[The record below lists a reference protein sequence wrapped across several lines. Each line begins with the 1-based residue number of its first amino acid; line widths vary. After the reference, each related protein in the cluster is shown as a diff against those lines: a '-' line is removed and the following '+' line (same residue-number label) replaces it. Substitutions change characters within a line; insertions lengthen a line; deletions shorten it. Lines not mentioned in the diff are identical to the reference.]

1 MESENRTSRAFFS
14 GFVRRK
20 NGSRRD
26 SAGATLEWA
35 REQRRDMVETQLRRR
50 GVRDERVLAA
60 MSQVPRHE
68 FVPPERLR
76 KAYEDHPLPIGGGQ
90 TISQPYIV
98 AAMVESLSLRG
109 TDRVLEVGTGSGYQ
123 AAVLARLAARV
134 YTIECDPTLA
144 RTAQERLDRLGLG
157 DKVEVIE
164 GDGSGGYAPEAPY
177 DAILVAAAA
186 PDVAMQLIEQLL
198 EGGRLAIPVG
208 DRESQQLR
216 LIRKISGRPAI
227 SNLGYCRFVPLLGAH
242 GWQNI

>member
-1 MESENRTSRAFFS
+1 
-14 GFVRRK
+14 
-20 NGSRRD
+20 
-26 SAGATLEWA
+26 
-35 REQRRDMVETQLRRR
+35 MVEVQLRRR
-50 GVRDERVLAA
+50 RIRDERVLAA

-68 FVPPERLR
+68 FVPPELLR
-76 KAYEDHPLPIGGGQ
+76 EAYEDHPLPIGGGQ

-109 TDRVLEVGTGSGYQ
+109 TERVLEVGTGSGYQ
-123 AAVLARLAARV
+123 TAVLARLAARV

-164 GDGSGGYAPEAPY
+164 GDGSGGYVPAAPY

-186 PDVAMQLIEQLL
+186 PDVPMQFVEQLV

-208 DRESQQLR
+208 DRESQELR
-216 LIRKISGRPAI
+216 LIRKSGGSPEV
-227 SNLGYCRFVPLLGAH
+227 SKLGYCRFVPLLGAY
-242 GWQNI
+242 GWEKI